1 MVEMRQFMRYFILSV
16 VMLLVNVQ
24 CDRTRFKGLGSPVET
39 PPGQTSVASVE
50 ECNFYK
56 LESAIINCYEQGNFF
71 DEAIEKRKNIVGSA
85 CLQKAFSAVWGAN
98 FNPSPYV
105 YNPESVKNTN
115 FNWHFSFGNIQ
126 KGSPTAFPPNS
137 IEFKYLNLLN
147 QFQSSLDVNQ
157 MNQCLGGNYPFDG
170 PTIIR
175 TSHEMIKLKLL
186 ESDTFIKC
194 YREQLERYRE
204 QKACPIL

>member
-1 MVEMRQFMRYFILSV
+1 MRQFMKPFILSV
-16 VMLLVNVQ
+16 VMLLVNVH
-24 CDRTRFKGLGSPVET
+24 CDRTRFKGLGGPVGT
-39 PPGQTSVASVE
+39 PSAQTSVASVE

-56 LESAIINCYEQGNFF
+56 LESAIINCYEQGNYF
-71 DEAIEKRKNIVGSA
+71 DEPTESRKNIIGSA
-85 CLQKAFSAVWGAN
+85 CLQKSFSSVWEAS

-115 FNWHFSFGNIQ
+115 FNWQFSWGNIQ

-137 IEFKYLNLLN
+137 VEIKYLNLLN
-147 QFQSSLDVNQ
+147 QFRSSLDVNQ

-170 PTIIR
+170 PTMIR
-175 TSHEMIKLKLL
+175 TGLEMIKLDLL
-186 ESDTFIKC
+186 ESDTFIEC

-204 QKACPIL
+204 QKACPSL